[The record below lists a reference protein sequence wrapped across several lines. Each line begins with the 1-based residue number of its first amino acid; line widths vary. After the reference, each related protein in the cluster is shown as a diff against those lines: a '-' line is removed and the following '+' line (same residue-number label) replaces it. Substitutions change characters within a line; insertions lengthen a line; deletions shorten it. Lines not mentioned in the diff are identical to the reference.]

1 MRPHRNAG
9 DTNRLLPDS
18 GARLHTDAVR
28 YLVSVQPWQNKAK
41 QQAKAYDDQAD
52 TTSTSAIPSPSLSHT
67 WAEPSISLAIGQPHL
82 AHWTATHRIEYL
94 LPTNP
99 EDLDALS
106 QRASFNTALIPP
118 NEGIIE
124 LLRFMKRVLYI
135 DIDVHHGDGVEE
147 AFYTTDR
154 VMTVSFH
161 KYGEYFPGTG
171 ELRDIGIGP
180 GKYYSV
186 NFPLRDGINDQSY
199 KSIFEPVIEH
209 VMKFYQPEAVVLQC
223 GGDSLSGDRLGCFN
237 LSMEGHANCVSYVK
251 SFGLPTL
258 VLGGGGY
265 TMRNVA
271 RTWAFETGVLVG
283 QHMER
288 QLPYNEYYEY
298 YAPDFDLDVRPS
310 NMENSNSTE
319 YLEKVKAALID
330 NLRHTAPAPSVQMQD
345 VPRQPFGG
353 MTEEEEAELNDLD
366 EDENADTRMTQDR
379 WDKRV
384 QNDAEFEESE
394 DEDMDAANGMTRPRG
409 AKKRAFNDFS
419 KGEEEAN
426 STAPTPVNGTSAEET
441 ADAEPIEDADVT
453 IEKPAEEDEPVE
465 KEAAAE
471 KEATPKEDQPAVDG
485 DGDVGMDDR
494 ADAAETTTI
503 KKEDVE
509 PEATTETEQTS
520 KPASRKAT
528 PEKAPAPAA
537 EEPAKETES
546 KTEPETAA
554 PEAEKTDE
562 APKEDEAA
570 DKMDVDEEPA
580 KESKAGES

>member
-1 MRPHRNAG
+1 M
-9 DTNRLLPDS
+9 
-18 GARLHTDAVR
+18 
-28 YLVSVQPWQNKAK
+28 Q
-41 QQAKAYDDQAD
+41 
-52 TTSTSAIPSPSLSHT
+52 
-67 WAEPSISLAIGQPHL
+67 
-82 AHWTATHRIEYL
+82 
-94 LPTNP
+94 
-99 EDLDALS
+99 
-106 QRASFNTALIPP
+106 
-118 NEGIIE
+118 
-124 LLRFMKRVLYI
+124 
-135 DIDVHHGDGVEE
+135 
-147 AFYTTDR
+147 
-154 VMTVSFH
+154 
-161 KYGEYFPGTG
+161 
-171 ELRDIGIGP
+171 
-180 GKYYSV
+180 
-186 NFPLRDGINDQSY
+186 
-199 KSIFEPVIEH
+199 
-209 VMKFYQPEAVVLQC
+209 
-223 GGDSLSGDRLGCFN
+223 
-237 LSMEGHANCVSYVK
+237 
-251 SFGLPTL
+251 
-258 VLGGGGY
+258 
-265 TMRNVA
+265 
-271 RTWAFETGVLVG
+271 
-283 QHMER
+283 
-288 QLPYNEYYEY
+288 Y

-310 NMENSNSTE
+310 NMENSNSAE

-485 DGDVGMDDR
+485 DGDVGMDDT

-509 PEATTETEQTS
+509 PEAAAETEQTS

-528 PEKAPAPAA
+528 PEKAPAPAT
-537 EEPAKETES
+537 EEPTKEAES
-546 KTEPETAA
+546 KTEPETTA
-554 PEAEKTDE
+554 PESEKTDE